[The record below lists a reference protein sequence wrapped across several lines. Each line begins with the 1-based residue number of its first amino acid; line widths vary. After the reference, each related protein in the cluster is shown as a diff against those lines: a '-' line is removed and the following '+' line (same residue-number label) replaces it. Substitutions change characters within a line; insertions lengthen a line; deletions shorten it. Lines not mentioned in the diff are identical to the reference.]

1 MAGINL
7 TLPSITMEDLQDDAK
22 LQKILSYL
30 YQLNEQ
36 LRYELT
42 HIDDDN
48 ISKEGISEASLT
60 SSVARTL
67 TGQLGAAN
75 LILSPERFRIEM
87 QKKAEKTY
95 VDSSLEGK
103 VDQGEYD
110 GQIKEITESV
120 AELELTSERFGVE
133 IEKKVEKTYVDAAV
147 SDKVSQSEYDGK
159 ITQITENIAELEL
172 TSEQFSVE
180 LSEKVSQKD
189 VDESIENI
197 DEFHNTAFSITAR
210 GMEMNTTGSI
220 KAIVDG
226 DEEMTIDEDGV
237 SAKRLVAR
245 EEIYAPNLLTKH
257 MSNVI
262 PWKGAIQTSLEAI
275 PKHLAQDARLTV
287 PAGTYSENV
296 TIQGFCG
303 AGIEILFEPGVTLI
317 GTVTVNDCS
326 RVSMYANSLGDAK
339 IYPQSAENAIT
350 ADGVTQLILRNLYIS
365 GYRRRITAQDG
376 SECAVSVNSGACMIY
391 GCGMEYAN
399 YGALFTDGATGFVQN
414 TRGGQS
420 GADTLLNCNL
430 LYGLYAANGAHVAA
444 TGTVPMGGTNATGSA
459 LATMLTG
466 EITPTAGGME
476 YVPPAEVTKTFAL
489 SSNCT
494 YRRGSDIRV
503 GGQFTQGVY
512 GSYASGIKWST
523 GAMWFAGATAELA
536 GKTIRSATLTLRRA
550 SGGSSSPR
558 NVYLGTVALTEA
570 NYDSTNWPT
579 FTPSASN
586 YPGAQIAREGEMT
599 YDVTELMGAIQQGF
613 AIAVHEPIDDYDGNW
628 SPHYA
633 QFYGKGSEFEP
644 VLTVTYS

>member
-60 SSVARTL
+60 SSVVRTL
-67 TGQLGAAN
+67 TGQLGAAD

-103 VDQGEYD
+103 VDQTEYD

-147 SDKVSQSEYDGK
+147 GDKVSQSEYDGQ
-159 ITQITENIAELEL
+159 ITQITENIAALEL

-220 KAIVDG
+220 RAIVDG
-226 DEEMTIDEDGV
+226 DEELTIDEDGV

-262 PWKGAIQTSLEAI
+262 PWKGAIQASLEAI
-275 PKHLAQDARLTV
+275 PKHLAQDTTLTI
-287 PAGTYSENV
+287 PSGTFYEDVSIRGFV
-296 TIQGFCG
+296 GAKLTILFNEG
-303 AGIEILFEPGVTLI
+303 AGII
-317 GTVTVNDCS
+317 GTVTVSDCS
-326 RVSMYANSLGDAK
+326 RVTLEAKTLGDGCIYTSEAK
-339 IYPQSAENAIT
+339 ETVTN
-350 ADGVTQLILRNLYIS
+350 DGSCLTLRNLYVS
-365 GYRRRITAQDG
+365 GYRRRLTATDG
-376 SECAVSVNSGACMIY
+376 SKCAVLVRGGCCHIE
-391 GCGMEYAN
+391 GCGLEYAD
-399 YGALFTDGATGFVQN
+399 YGALFTDGATGFVKN

-420 GADTLLNCNL
+420 GADPLLNCNL

-444 TGTVPMGGTNATGSA
+444 TGTAPMGGTNATGSA
-459 LATMLTG
+459 LATLMTG

-476 YVPPAEVTKTFAL
+476 YVPPAEVTKTFFP

-536 GKTIRSATLTLRRA
+536 GKTIKSATLTLRRA

-599 YDVTELMGAIQQGF
+599 YDVTELMGAVQQGY
-613 AIAVHEPIDDYDGNW
+613 AIAVSEPIDDYGGNW

-633 QFYGKGSEFEP
+633 QFYGVGSEFEP